1 LSLSFF
7 RSFRFRLTALFLFIF
22 GSTLVGFSFVLY
34 KNYRVSHQADFDATL
49 YNYAV
54 DLAQA
59 IDIGSF
65 GDVEL
70 RGQILK
76 EKIFPFPLGKAFL
89 QIRTFEGEIIAR
101 SITLGSAELPITD
114 EEMTLLKQGQTVYRL
129 IEFKHPIDVGEHSKF
144 RQIDYVIQRPP
155 IPNLVL
161 QIAVPT
167 TLLDRQMG
175 ALFTFFVTWIPTVLL
190 FAAVGGFYVAG
201 LALKPVREIIK
212 KARVISATDLNVRVP
227 VPQSQDEL
235 RELALTL
242 NSLLTRLQKAFESQ
256 DHFVANASHQLKTP
270 LAILKGELDI
280 LMSKERSTEE
290 IHEFLESARQELGHL
305 SKIVADL
312 LLIAKM
318 NAGHSNFVMQR
329 VSLDETILNSISR
342 LESLANRRGVK
353 LRFSFVNPEQNT
365 SAYEV
370 LGDPDL
376 LQSMFYNL
384 IENAT
389 KWSPKNGIVEVEVGK
404 NFGRPFVLVKDQGP
418 GIPKEE
424 RESVFSRFERG
435 EKSNVDVPGVGLGLA
450 IARQIAEIHGGELS
464 IEDNSRGATFRFEM
478 SN

>member
-1 LSLSFF
+1 M
-7 RSFRFRLTALFLFIF
+7 FLFIF
-22 GSTLVGFSFVLY
+22 GSTLIGFSFVLY
-34 KNYRVSHQADFDATL
+34 RNYRISHQADFDATL

-101 SITLGSAELPITD
+101 SITLGNAELPIT
-114 EEMTLLKQGQTVYRL
+114 EEEFSLLKEGQTVYRL
-129 IEFKHPIDVGEHSKF
+129 IEFKNSPGDTSERSTF
-144 RQIDYVIQRPP
+144 RQVDYIIHRPP

-167 TLLDRQMG
+167 TSFDRQMNL
-175 ALFTFFVTWIPTVLL
+175 LFAFFATWIPLVLL
-190 FAAVGGFYVAG
+190 SAAVGGFYVAG
-201 LALKPVREIIK
+201 LALKPVRDIIK
-212 KARVISATDLNVRVP
+212 KARVIGATDLTVRLP
-227 VPQSQDEL
+227 VPESEDEL

-242 NSLLTRLQKAFESQ
+242 NGLLARLQKAFENQ

-270 LAILKGELDI
+270 LAILKGELDL
-280 LMSKERSTEE
+280 LMSKERSREE
-290 IHEFLESARQELGHL
+290 VHEFLDSARQELGHL

-318 NAGHSNFVMQR
+318 NAGQNNFMMQK
-329 VSLDETILNSISR
+329 VSLDEIVLSGISR
-342 LESLANRRGVK
+342 LESLANKKDVK
-353 LRFSFVNPEQNT
+353 LRFSFTNPDQNA
-365 SAYEV
+365 SDYEI

-384 IENAT
+384 VENAI
-389 KWSPKNGIVEVEVGK
+389 KWSPKNGLVRVEVGRH
-404 NFGRPFVLVKDQGP
+404 FGNPFVLIRDEGP
-418 GIPKEE
+418 GVPPED
-424 RESVFSRFERG
+424 REAVFSRFERG
-435 EKSNVDVPGVGLGLA
+435 EKSNTQVPGVGLGLA
-450 IARQIAEIHGGELS
+450 IARQIAEIHGGRLN
-464 IEDNSRGATFRFEM
+464 IEDADTGASFRFEI
-478 SN
+478 ST